1 MATIGTAGSTD
12 ADLPSVTVTVPTYNR
27 AAMLAG
33 TLDRLM
39 AQDYPPDRMEIIV
52 VDNSS
57 ADNTEEVVHAARARS
72 PFPLRYFRKEN
83 RGPAASRNYAV
94 ARAAGE
100 ILAFTDSDCRM
111 APDWVRA
118 GVRRMGPGVGLV
130 AGPVRP
136 VSDPERPPGFFH
148 HQIDF
153 STPNTRYPTANVF
166 YRRDVF
172 DQMGGFDERFGA
184 LPWGPP
190 VGGEDTDLAWRVKR
204 AGYRAEFA
212 EEAPVEHEASRL
224 SPAEW
229 LVHPIRAQIVPH
241 LMDRIPELREELW
254 LGCFAARS
262 TAAFHL
268 GWVGAVLALV
278 TRRPFLLALLLPWV
292 WSQRSIVERR
302 DLWPPPRW
310 IRIPVKYALM
320 VERFG
325 MYAATLIVASIRY
338 HRVVL

>member
-1 MATIGTAGSTD
+1 
-12 ADLPSVTVTVPTYNR
+12 
-27 AAMLAG
+27 
-33 TLDRLM
+33 
-39 AQDYPPDRMEIIV
+39 
-52 VDNSS
+52 
-57 ADNTEEVVHAARARS
+57 
-72 PFPLRYFRKEN
+72 
-83 RGPAASRNYAV
+83 
-94 ARAAGE
+94 
-100 ILAFTDSDCRM
+100 
-111 APDWVRA
+111 
-118 GVRRMGPGVGLV
+118 
-130 AGPVRP
+130 
-136 VSDPERPPGFFH
+136 
-148 HQIDF
+148 
-153 STPNTRYPTANVF
+153 
-166 YRRDVF
+166 
-172 DQMGGFDERFGA
+172 
-184 LPWGPP
+184 